1 MTDVNQNQN
10 RDDNNYNCCDDND
23 NKKGDSLYNVDYQ
36 MKIDL
41 FIISLIFKQIETT

>member
-10 RDDNNYNCCDDND
+10 WDDYNYNCCGDND

-36 MKIDL
+36 IKTEMIFNKL
-41 FIISLIFKQIETT
+41 II